1 MKFINIPNSKILLI
15 STLLVLS
22 KYLVSYLLNN
32 EEDLFFKIIRLGYI
46 DFETYAL
53 ITESLSRLDL
63 KTDWS
68 SILISDKAIGF
79 PFFSLIWHAIFFNFF
94 SYYGFIILEIIF
106 YFFYYFF
113 NV

>member
-68 SILISDKAIGF
+68 SVLISDKIIGF
-79 PFFSLIWHAIFFNFF
+79 PFFSLIWHAIF
-94 SYYGFIILEIIF
+94 
-106 YFFYYFF
+106 
-113 NV
+113 